1 MENVVNKSFNNKS
14 KKKILIIGHAGYVGT
29 VLVDHLKKK
38 YFKFGIDANWF
49 NENVLQQNTKKD
61 FQPHKSLSQ
70 DIRKININRLNFIP
84 DAIIYLAAISNDPM
98 GNKFAKITHEI
109 NTSFCLK
116 VAKQAKKMGV
126 SKFIFASSC
135 SIYGSAGNSKKKE
148 NHKIQPLTDYAKSK
162 VNSEIKLKKLSSNN
176 FKVISL
182 RFATAAG
189 YSPKLRLDLVFN
201 DSVANS
207 ITNKKILIL
216 SDGKPWR
223 PLIHV
228 KDMARSINWAIE
240 FISLKNFIAINVG
253 SDKWTFTI
261 KKLANI
267 VAKTMG
273 GVKVEVNKN
282 SQPDKRSYT
291 VDFSLF
297 KELCKKYQPKEDLE
311 KSIKLLSKKM
321 LGSKANFKD
330 FRNSKKFIRLKT
342 LIHLQREKKLDKNL
356 YWKI

>member
-1 MENVVNKSFNNKS
+1 MIKSINKKS

-29 VLVDHLKKK
+29 VLVNFLKKN
-38 YFKFGIDANWF
+38 YFTFGIDTNWF
-49 NENVLQQNTKKD
+49 NETVLYQNIKKD
-61 FQPHKSLSQ
+61 FQPHRSLSF
-70 DIRKININRLNFIP
+70 DIRKISIDKLGFIP

-116 VAKQAKKMGV
+116 VARQAKKIGV
-126 SKFIFASSC
+126 AKFIFASSC

-148 NHKIQPLTDYAKSK
+148 NHKIEPLTDYAKSK
-162 VNSEIKLKKLSSNN
+162 VNSEKKLKKLSDNR

-201 DSVANS
+201 DFVANS

-228 KDMARSINWAIE
+228 KDMARAINWAID
-240 FISLKNFIAINVG
+240 FSSVKNFIALNVG

-261 KKLANI
+261 KRLANI

-273 GVKVEVNKN
+273 NVKVEVNKN

-297 KELCKKYQPKEDLE
+297 KKLCKGYQPKENLE
-311 KSIKLLSKKM
+311 KSVKLLAKKM
-321 LGSKANFKD
+321 IGSKSNFKD
-330 FRNSKKFIRLKT
+330 FRNSQKFIRLKT
-342 LIHLQREKKLDKNL
+342 LIHHQNNKKLDKNL
-356 YWKI
+356 YWQ